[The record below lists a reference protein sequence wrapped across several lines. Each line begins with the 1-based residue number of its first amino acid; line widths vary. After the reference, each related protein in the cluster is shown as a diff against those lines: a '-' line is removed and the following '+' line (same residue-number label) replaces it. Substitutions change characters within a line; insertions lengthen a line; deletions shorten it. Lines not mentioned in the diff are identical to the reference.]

1 MLMLFLPHLFKHA
14 ESQIRY
20 GIGKSA
26 KATITSAEAFVKA
39 LKNASENLGAL
50 DQLDGVKYVDFDT
63 VLGQGHTEAER
74 TGNSTENFI
83 AWVNECMKA
92 G

>member
-1 MLMLFLPHLFKHA
+1 MLFFAIGELFQQ
-14 ESQIRY
+14 S
-20 GIGKSA
+20 
-26 KATITSAEAFVKA
+26 
-39 LKNASENLGAL
+39 L
-50 DQLDGVKYVDFDT
+50 KYVDFDT